1 MRVVLDINSFLVSIP
16 KKSNYR
22 PVFDNFLQ
30 ENFLLLITN
39 EILTEYEEILCQKMN
54 KEIAENILELLLTAP
69 NIEKIEVFYKW
80 NLIEADADDNKYADC
95 AIAAGADYIVTNDKH
110 FNILKQIGF
119 PKIEVISLDEFL
131 TLLKK

>member
-1 MRVVLDINSFLVSIP
+1 MRIVLDINSFLVSIP

-54 KEIAENILELLLTAP
+54 KEIAENILELL
-69 NIEKIEVFYKW
+69 
-80 NLIEADADDNKYADC
+80 
-95 AIAAGADYIVTNDKH
+95 
-110 FNILKQIGF
+110 FNS
-119 PKIEVISLDEFL
+119 PEY
-131 TLLKK
+131 